1 MAEDHFCQGV
11 KRSKSSLSGE
21 EKREK
26 EEEGALF
33 GEHNC
38 VEMRITCAKPGL
50 LLGG

>member
-1 MAEDHFCQGV
+1 MRQKEGRVC
-11 KRSKSSLSGE
+11 KEEGE
-21 EKREK
+21 S